1 MNIYS
6 LFSEAAFGPEA
17 TEAMGL
23 AFETVCNLKPKV
35 SRELIAN
42 RIIQLA
48 KAGERDAAKLC
59 AKVIKE
65 LTPDINPPQSFGNK

>member
-1 MNIYS
+1 MTERPSRSRLKNKKTAEMNIHS
-6 LFSEAAFGPEA
+6 LFSEAAFDPEA

-23 AFETVCNLKPKV
+23 AFEAVCNLKPKV

-48 KAGERDAAKLC
+48 KAVTRINC
-59 AKVIKE
+59 ARK
-65 LTPDINPPQSFGNK
+65 S